1 MAAPP
6 VRPVA
11 PLTRISA
18 SVMILLLKF
27 YEHMLLYFAYLRVY
41 AHIVKRF
48 DVTIT
53 QTGHRYAKGEEGS
66 ACNRLSS
73 GRIKGELGPGTPLV
87 TPAVGRRNRY
97 LVPRV
102 DLVD

>member
-1 MAAPP
+1 
-6 VRPVA
+6 
-11 PLTRISA
+11 
-18 SVMILLLKF
+18 
-27 YEHMLLYFAYLRVY
+27 MLLYLYLR
-41 AHIVKRF
+41 AHAPIVKRF

-87 TPAVGRRNRY
+87 TPAVGR
-97 LVPRV
+97 
-102 DLVD
+102 